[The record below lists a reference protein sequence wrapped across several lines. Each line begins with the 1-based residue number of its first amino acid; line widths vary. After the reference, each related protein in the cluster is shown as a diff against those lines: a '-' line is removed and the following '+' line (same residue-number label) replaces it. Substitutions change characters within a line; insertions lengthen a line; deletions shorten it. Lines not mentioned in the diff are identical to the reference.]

1 MNTIVIGSQVSKIQ
15 SKSPEG
21 AKWSEGNTHTELTFN
36 TVEFQP
42 DGIKH
47 RGQIHFILYDNS
59 HPLVENVF
67 GAFS

>member
-15 SKSPEG
+15 GKSPEG

-42 DGIKH
+42 DGML
-47 RGQIHFILYDNS
+47 GFVASTLD
-59 HPLVENVF
+59 P
-67 GAFS
+67 